1 MTDAA
6 SCGTCRPEAI
16 STEGL
21 IKRYGDACVVDHVDL
36 TVPERAV
43 YGFLGPNGAGKS
55 TTMKMLLGLTHP
67 NEGTATVL
75 GCPLLPE
82 NRLEV
87 LRNVGSLIES
97 PCCYPRLTAR
107 ENLEIVRRLRGL
119 PESEI
124 DEALSIVGLDGPA
137 ARKKAAGNFPLGM
150 RQRLGIAAPLMGK
163 PPLLLLDEPTNG
175 LDPSG
180 IHEICSLVGSLPERF
195 DVTVVVS
202 SHLLSEIDQ
211 MADHVGIIDGGRMVW
226 QGALAG
232 LHAMG
237 RRWIALKTTDNRL
250 AAQLLPGAQADDDPS
265 YLRIKMVDDRKA
277 AQVSTGRIGPVPTAC
292 RRGAGTTSPPCST
305 TPAPQGSPSS
315 SPRPGAVGSVRDAFR
330 TPRSPLS
337 ERRSPTPCAIP
348 GTSAASRSPWT
359 TTRPAHAPS
368 RCATTAT
375 RRPAR
380 KTWAQA
386 SATWTSS

>member
-21 IKRYGDACVVDHVDL
+21 TKRYGDACVVDHVDL

-87 LRNVGSLIES
+87 LRSVGSLIES

-137 ARKKAAGNFPLGM
+137 ARKKAAGNFSLGM

-202 SHLLSEIDQ
+202 SHLLRDRP
-211 MADHVGIIDGGRMVW
+211 DGRPRG
-226 QGALAG
+226 
-232 LHAMG
+232 HH
-237 RRWIALKTTDNRL
+237 RRRPHGVA
-250 AAQLLPGAQADDDPS
+250 
-265 YLRIKMVDDRKA
+265 
-277 AQVSTGRIGPVPTAC
+277 
-292 RRGAGTTSPPCST
+292 RRARRPPCHGT
-305 TPAPQGSPSS
+305 AVDRPEDHRQQARRTAP
-315 SPRPGAVGSVRDAFR
+315 PG
-330 TPRSPLS
+330 
-337 ERRSPTPCAIP
+337 C
-348 GTSAASRSPWT
+348 
-359 TTRPAHAPS
+359 PS
-368 RCATTAT
+368 R
-375 RRPAR
+375 
-380 KTWAQA
+380 
-386 SATWTSS
+386 